1 MIHKDWDYYLGIF
14 RTYLKLERALSE
26 NSIANYTFDVER
38 LITYLAQYNETISPL
53 EVTPDLIQS
62 FLYQIN
68 TEVAATTQSR
78 IISGLKSFFNFLIL
92 ERFLD
97 KSPMDLIEVPKT
109 GRKLPDVLALEEI
122 DLLMEGI
129 DHSTPE
135 GYRNRVILETLYSCG
150 LRVSELTHLK
160 KSDLF
165 FEEGFI
171 RIIGKGE
178 KHRFV
183 PIGPDTMGF
192 ITRYMQEI
200 RSHLKID
207 PKYSDVVFL
216 NRRGRQLTR
225 AMIFTIVKNAAVEI
239 GLKKQISPHTFR
251 HSYAT
256 HLLENGADIRA
267 IQLLLGHESITTTE
281 IYTHV
286 NREHLRSVLERF
298 HPRSGSVNEK

>member
-1 MIHKDWDYYLGIF
+1 MVHKDWDYYLRIF
-14 RTYLKLERALSE
+14 KTYLKLERALSE
-26 NSIANYTFDVER
+26 NSITNYAFDVER
-38 LITYLAQYNETISPL
+38 LITYLAQYKESISPL
-53 EVTPDLIQS
+53 EVTPHLIQE

-68 TEVAATTQSR
+68 SEVAPTTQSR
-78 IISGLKSFFNFLIL
+78 IISGLKNFFNFLML
-92 ERFLD
+92 EQYLD

-122 DLLMEGI
+122 DLLMEAI

-150 LRVSELTHLK
+150 LRVSELTHLR

-171 RIIGKGE
+171 RIIGKGD

-183 PIGPDTMGF
+183 PIGPDTIRF
-192 ITRYMQEI
+192 INRYLQEI
-200 RSHLKID
+200 RIHLKIA

-216 NRRGRQLTR
+216 NRRGKQLTR

-239 GLKKQISPHTFR
+239 GLKKSISPHTFR

-286 NREHLRSVLERF
+286 NTEHLRTVLEKF
-298 HPRSGSVNEK
+298 HPRSGKENK

>member
-1 MIHKDWDYYLGIF
+1 MTHKDWAYYLGIF

-26 NSIANYTFDVER
+26 NSIENYTFDVER
-38 LITYLAQYNETISPL
+38 LIEHLDKYDQAISPL
-53 EVTPDLIQS
+53 EVTPDLIQE

-68 TEVAATTQSR
+68 AEVAPSSQSR
-78 IISGLKSFFNFLIL
+78 IISGLRSFFNFLIL
-92 ERFLD
+92 ERFLE
-97 KSPMDLIEVPKT
+97 KSPMDLIEIPKM

-122 DLLMEGI
+122 DLLIEGI

-150 LRVSELTHLK
+150 LRVSELTHLR

-183 PIGPDTMGF
+183 PIGPDT
-192 ITRYMQEI
+192 IEYINRYLEEV

-207 PKYSDVVFL
+207 PKHSDVVFL

-239 GLKKQISPHTFR
+239 GLKKKISPHTFR

-256 HLLENGADIRA
+256 HLLENGADIRV

-286 NREHLRSVLERF
+286 NRGQLRTVLENF
-298 HPRSGSVNEK
+298 HPRSALSKK